1 MQCETRL
8 FILGTLVA
16 VSIFCGLYLL
26 LAVQPAA
33 APALAGKAISL
44 VEAPLVA
51 KVLVGLAVLVSGGLL
66 LAPFLQAEWTA
77 VHQGKQVSR
86 FGRE

>member
-1 MQCETRL
+1 MQRETRL

-66 LAPFLQAEWTA
+66 LAPFLQAECTT